1 MRIFFASTI
10 GFQVPIKKFSDAG
23 VIWKG
28 FLFALS
34 LLGKIMLVGFIVP
47 NFSNHQKRYTGSHIH
62 DCLIVGCSMAAEGEF
77 AFVIATFGV
86 NSGMVDEEI
95 YASVVLAIL
104 ISAVVSPFLLRFTI
118 RYFDHPPKNDEF
130 KEEDEMEENVK
141 EKNEYGE
148 VVKELPLHS

>member
-10 GFQVPIKKFSDAG
+10 GFQVPVKNFSDAG

-34 LLGKIMLVGFIVP
+34 LLGKMLVGFFVP
-47 NFSNHQKRYTGSHIH
+47 NFSNHQKRYTGSHLR

-86 NSGMVDEEI
+86 NSGIVDEEI

-118 RYFDHPPKNDEF
+118 RYFDQAPQNDEF
-130 KEEDEMEENVK
+130 KEEDEMEENVQ
-141 EKNEYGE
+141 EKNESGE
-148 VVKELPLHS
+148 MVKKLSSHS

>member
-23 VIWKG
+23 VIGKG

-34 LLGKIMLVGFIVP
+34 LLGKMAVGLLVP
-47 NFSNHQKRYTGSHIH
+47 NFTNHPTRFTGKHLR

-77 AFVIATFGV
+77 AFVIATFSV
-86 NSGMVDEEI
+86 NAGIIDENI

-104 ISAVVSPFLLRFTI
+104 ISAVVSPFLLRFVI
-118 RYFDHPPKNDEF
+118 RFYNPISENDEL
-130 KEEDEMEENVK
+130 EENSL
-141 EKNEYGE
+141 EENIEGGNESGLMVE
-148 VVKELPLHS
+148 DIPSI